1 MTTINLLS
9 GLNIMIYTN
18 KNSGVFQKAGKFA
31 LDDLK
36 SQNIEGIYGIVY
48 DDYNPNM
55 SIVNEWKRIYPYMKI
70 FYVATRGKTLT
81 MDSKIS
87 FYRRMNQS
95 TYTPDTYLNY
105 NDIPKDTSMTDF
117 FFVKTDGGS
126 GANGVN
132 VYKYMDLSTLKI
144 QNSVIQKDIGI
155 PDLYNNKRYKIRVHA
170 ILHDKNIYYFKK
182 NWATISGIDYNP
194 LTDNQDLRNMNVIH
208 QTATTLFIIANTIPD
223 YDQIEQNILH
233 ALNDVKYYYSLELT
247 NINANEFGILGIDF
261 VVDKDKNVYIIE
273 INHRSNYSHPIA
285 ITDKTDIPCIRDLIK
300 LLVTNSIDN
309 TLLQKI

>member
-1 MTTINLLS
+1 
-9 GLNIMIYTN
+9 
-18 KNSGVFQKAGKFA
+18 
-31 LDDLK
+31 
-36 SQNIEGIYGIVY
+36 
-48 DDYNPNM
+48 
-55 SIVNEWKRIYPYMKI
+55 
-70 FYVATRGKTLT
+70 
-81 MDSKIS
+81 
-87 FYRRMNQS
+87 
-95 TYTPDTYLNY
+95 
-105 NDIPKDTSMTDF
+105 MTDF

-300 LLVTNSIDN
+300 LLVTNSIDT